1 VGTQGG
7 RIDAIV
13 ERVLRR
19 LEKEGALE
27 RPSGGGAP
35 SPARAARVSAPAG
48 GPVFET
54 VDEAVSA
61 ARAAFLDLRETPL
74 ETRNAMIAAIRRAV
88 HEHAEEF
95 ARVAVRETGL
105 GRVDDKVKKNLL
117 VGDKTPG
124 TEILFPS
131 AASGDHGLM
140 IEELAPYGVILS
152 VTPSTNPSETIIN
165 NGIGMLAGGNATVFA
180 PHPSARQVSQDA
192 VVRLERA
199 ARDAGGPANVFT
211 TVAQPSIEATQAMM
225 RHRDVRLLV
234 VTGGGGVVKEA
245 MSVGKRAITA
255 GPGNP
260 PVVVD
265 STADLDLAA
274 NGIYFGASFD
284 NNVICTDEK
293 EVIVVDRVADDLLD
307 RMEALGAYRLRGAEL
322 DAVRRTVIAEE
333 GGPRRRSGV
342 NRELIGKDAGVIL
355 EAAGVASGAD
365 TRLLIA
371 DVDDGH
377 PFLWTELMMPV
388 LGICRVPDVDTA
400 IDFAREVEGGCFHT
414 ASMYSRNVEKLSRMA
429 RVCDCS
435 IFVKNGPHY
444 AGLGVGGEGYTSFTI
459 ASPTGEGMTTAR
471 SFTRFRRCSLV
482 DLFRIV

>member
-1 VGTQGG
+1 MGIEGG

-19 LEKEGALE
+19 LEAEGALE
-27 RPSGGGAP
+27 Q
-35 SPARAARVSAPAG
+35 PARPGRMPRGAARVTGSSG

-61 ARAAFLDLRETPL
+61 ARAAFLDLCETPL
-74 ETRNAMIAAIRRAV
+74 ETRSAMIAAIRRAV
-88 HEHAEEF
+88 HVHAEDF
-95 ARVAVRETGL
+95 ARVAVEETGL
-105 GRVDDKVKKNLL
+105 GRVDDKIKKNLL

-124 TEILFPS
+124 PEILTPA

-180 PHPSARQVSQDA
+180 PHPGARRVSQDA
-192 VVRLERA
+192 VVHLERA
-199 ARDAGGPANVFT
+199 ARDAGGPPNVFT
-211 TVAQPSIEATQAMM
+211 TVAEPSIEATQAMM
-225 RHRDVRLLV
+225 RHPDVRLLV

-265 STADLDLAA
+265 TTADLDLAA

-293 EVIVVDRVADDLLD
+293 EVIVVDRVADDLLG
-307 RMEALGAYRLRGAEL
+307 RLEALGAYRLRGAEL
-322 DAVRRTVIAEE
+322 DAVRQAVIAEE
-333 GGPRRRSGV
+333 GGPRRRAGV
-342 NRELIGKDAGVIL
+342 NRGLIGKDAGVIL
-355 EAAGVASGAD
+355 DAAGVASGVD

-371 DVDDGH
+371 DVDDAH

-388 LGICRVPDVDTA
+388 IGICRVPDVDTA

-471 SFTRFRRCSLV
+471 SFTRFRRCSLI